1 MVEGSSQTQSKDI
14 VELLIQ
20 KGILRSREEYEM
32 LMRNSSIISFRV
44 PALVTEIYKRHLDVK
59 QKRAVRDSILSA
71 ILSVLLGKDVADVNG
86 SSRLE
91 QTIIVNVTINYPQ
104 KETEEL
110 EKEEKRELSPEETVI
125 QRLLTTFETWE
136 QLQPEAK
143 PYFEALRKPLYTN
156 LDFKEKLKRLL
167 EVARKLRDND
177 MLNDKAYQYIQKSV
191 FEALKQKR

>member
-1 MVEGSSQTQSKDI
+1 MGE
-14 VELLIQ
+14 Q
-20 KGILRSREEYEM
+20 KGRKVEVWEKLKEKGIVRDKEEYER
-32 LMRNSSIISFRV
+32 LMEHTSIVSFRI
-44 PALVTEIYKRHLDVK
+44 PTLV
-59 QKRAVRDSILSA
+59 A
-71 ILSVLLGKDVADVNG
+71 
-86 SSRLE
+86 
-91 QTIIVNVTINYPQ
+91 TIIVNVTINYPK

-110 EKEEKRELSPEETVI
+110 EKEEKKELSPEETVI

-156 LDFKEKLKRLL
+156 LDFREKLKRLL

-177 MLNDKAYQYIQKSV
+177 MLNDKAYQYIQKTV